1 MDPILTISSDFFLRV
16 LRPCEAGALFSL
28 IQENRSHLREW
39 LPWVDATRN
48 PVDSCRFLELS
59 YAGYL
64 RGAGYNFGIRHN
76 GGLVGVIGFHGFDRA
91 NRTTSVGYWLSKP
104 MCGKG
109 IMRQSVA
116 ACIQYAFEK
125 QGMNRLYIR
134 CATGNQR
141 SRRIAE
147 ALGFTHEGTQREAE
161 WLYNHFVDLEVY
173 SILASEWS
181 GSVSLGL

>member
-1 MDPILTISSDFFLRV
+1 VDPILSISPDLFLRV
-16 LRPCEAGALFSL
+16 LRPYEAGALFSL

-39 LPWVDATRN
+39 LPWIDATRS
-48 PVDSCRFLELS
+48 PVDSRRFLEMS
-59 YAGYL
+59 YSGFL
-64 RGAGYNFGIRHN
+64 RGAGFNFGIRYY
-76 GGLVGVIGFHGFDRA
+76 GGLIGVIGFHGFDRA
-91 NRTTSVGYWLSKP
+91 NRTTSIGYWLSQA

-109 IMRQSVA
+109 IMRQSVG

-141 SRRIAE
+141 SRRVAE

-161 WLYNHFVDLEVY
+161 WLYDHFVDLEVY
-173 SILASEWS
+173 SILASEWK
-181 GSVSLGL
+181 GSLTFGF